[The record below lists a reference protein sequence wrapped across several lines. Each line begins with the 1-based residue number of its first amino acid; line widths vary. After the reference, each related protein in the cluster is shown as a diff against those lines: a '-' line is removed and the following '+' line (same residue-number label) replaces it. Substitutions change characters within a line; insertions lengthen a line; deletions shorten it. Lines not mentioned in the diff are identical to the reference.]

1 MKIRT
6 NYVSNSSSSSFLV
19 SQDVSEITP
28 CIKLSEE
35 IWKAL
40 EKNYRDWE
48 GNTLNLSELSQEW
61 WLTQLIYDGIIEYE
75 KIIELKDTKQYLE
88 GNDTPYDYYDNEKKY
103 TVLKKD
109 YNEFYI
115 NNNDLY
121 FNEDDIPD
129 IISLRDKI
137 KKIIKSSSFNKSQK
151 LNMIDN
157 LLNF

>member
-19 SQDVSEITP
+19 SQDVSKVVP
-28 CIKLSEE
+28 CVKLSEE

-40 EKNYRDWE
+40 DKNYCDWE
-48 GNTLNLSELSQEW
+48 GEKLNLSEFSQEW
-61 WLTQLIYDGIIEYE
+61 WLTSMIYDGDNAYNEI
-75 KIIELKDTKQYLE
+75 LKLDNVKHYLE

-115 NNNDLY
+115 NNNDLC

-137 KKIIKSSSFNKSQK
+137 KKVIKSSSFNKSQK